1 MMYRSNFVGTGF
13 TVYDNGE
20 KPPSIE
26 TLREELA
33 AIVYVSKEVYIL
45 LCECYHTLYY
55 RKLMY
60 WVLKVLE
67 K

>member
-1 MMYRSNFVGTGF
+1 MYRSNFVGTGF

-33 AIVYVSKEVYIL
+33 AIVYVSEVVYGL
-45 LCECYHTLYY
+45 LYECYHILYY

-60 WVLKVLE
+60 
-67 K
+67 